1 MKLALFNSTQEE
13 IFSSLYLSSTLINS
27 NTHLE
32 FIEIDY
38 HDVAPIEHRRLHI
51 IKYRMYINLIGEL
64 TSMEIP
70 SAATSKIFLQID
82 TASEG
87 PLRTKPYQ
95 FMNMEIE
102 GDTISIPIEGDS
114 DEDGPRIIHI
124 LDIKSILIGID
135 K

>member
-13 IFSSLYLSSTLINS
+13 IFSSMYLSSTLINS

-32 FIEIDY
+32 FIGDQDI
-38 HDVAPIEHRRLHI
+38 ASAEHKRLQI

-64 TSMEIP
+64 TSMEFP
-70 SAATSKIFLQID
+70 PEATKGIFLQID

>member
-1 MKLALFNSTQEE
+1 MKLALFNSNQEE
-13 IFSSLYLSSTLINS
+13 VFSSLYFSSTLINS
-27 NTHLE
+27 NTYLE
-32 FIEIDY
+32 FLEDPDDI
-38 HDVAPIEHRRLHI
+38 ASAEHKRIQI

-64 TSMEIP
+64 TSMEFLP
-70 SAATSKIFLQID
+70 EATKGIFLQID
-82 TASEG
+82 TATEG

-124 LDIKSILIGID
+124 QDIKSILIGID

>member
-1 MKLALFNSTQEE
+1 MKLALFNSNQEE
-13 IFSSLYLSSTLINS
+13 VFYSLYFSSTLINS
-27 NTHLE
+27 NTYLE
-32 FIEIDY
+32 FLEDPDDI
-38 HDVAPIEHRRLHI
+38 ASTEHKRLQI

-64 TSMEIP
+64 TSMEFLP
-70 SAATSKIFLQID
+70 EATKGIFLQID

>member
-13 IFSSLYLSSTLINS
+13 VFSSLYFSSTLINS
-27 NTHLE
+27 NIHLE
-32 FIEIDY
+32 FLED
-38 HDVAPIEHRRLHI
+38 HDIAPAEHKRLQI
-51 IKYRMYINLIGEL
+51 IKYRKYINLIGEL
-64 TSMEIP
+64 TSMEFLP
-70 SAATSKIFLQID
+70 EATKGIFLQID
-82 TASEG
+82 TATEG